1 MDPAFSF
8 TPSYPKTICKG
19 LSIALCFFL
28 LYHLILIITQRW
40 TKIKLT
46 FPDKPRK
53 SCNGESVVELVDRC
67 CKSLKD
73 GFRASWWLP
82 NGHAQTIYSAMADF
96 SKDDQITYQRQ
107 LLRVTDGGT
116 IGLDIY
122 PPLSVT
128 LPANSPV
135 VLINHG
141 LTGGSH
147 ESYVRNMVVWLTKPV
162 AQGGL
167 GGRAGVVNFR
177 GCASTPLTSPHLY
190 STGSTMDLHTSVL
203 YLSTLFPA
211 APMFGVG
218 FSLGAAVMTRYLG
231 EQGDYCRL
239 KGGVVLCCPL
249 DMKVVT
255 YGLDSPHP
263 LTRLYSLSMSHK
275 ILRSISPHLIP
286 SSPLSHPTSHLH
298 IHLPEIISLTKS
310 LRRRITLKAS
320 KMLEL
325 VACTVGGGNELFPFE
340 TLDGFLS
347 WSCPGNWIAS
357 IRRPTLAISALDD
370 PIVSSAC
377 LPYKAIRQSSHCVL
391 ATVSQGGH
399 LGWFEGPLV
408 GKNKHKRWH
417 VKPTIEF
424 LRGILDS
431 NSTNVGK
438 NKEQLLVR
446 REGDWTWIGEVG
458 WMVLDEVDE
467 KGWSG
472 SEGEEGGELSD

>member
-1 MDPAFSF
+1 MS
-8 TPSYPKTICKG
+8 
-19 LSIALCFFL
+19 
-28 LYHLILIITQRW
+28 
-40 TKIKLT
+40 
-46 FPDKPRK
+46 
-53 SCNGESVVELVDRC
+53 LVDRC
-67 CKSLKD
+67 CQSLKE
-73 GFRASWWLP
+73 GFKSSWWLP

-107 LLRVTDGGT
+107 LLRVPDGGT

-122 PPLSVT
+122 PPLSVN
-128 LPANSPV
+128 LPSNAPV
-135 VLINHG
+135 ILINHG

-162 AQGGL
+162 SEGGL
-167 GGRAGVVNFR
+167 GGRAAVVNFR

-190 STGSTMDLHTSVL
+190 STGSTIDLHTSVL
-203 YLSTLFPA
+203 YLSTLFPF

-231 EQGDYCRL
+231 EQGDRCRL
-239 KGGVVLCCPL
+239 RAGVVLCCPL
-249 DMKVVT
+249 DMRVVT

-263 LTRLYSLSMSHK
+263 LTRIYSLSMADK

-298 IHLPEIISLTKS
+298 IHLPEIMSLTKS
-310 LRRRITLKAS
+310 VWRRATLKAS

-325 VACTVGGGNELFPFE
+325 VACTVGGGSDLFPFD

-347 WSCPGNWIAS
+347 WSCPGNWIGA
-357 IRRPTLAISALDD
+357 IKRPTLAISALDD

-377 LPYKAIRQSSHCVL
+377 LPYKAIRRSTHCVL

-399 LGWFEGPLV
+399 LGWFEGPPF
-408 GKNKHKRWH
+408 GKDKHKRWH

-424 LRGILDS
+424 FQGILDLPCNMS
-431 NSTNVGK
+431 SPTKDTG
-438 NKEQLLVR
+438 R
-446 REGDWTWIGEVG
+446 RVGDWTWVGDVG
-458 WMVLDEVDE
+458 WMVLDEMDE

-472 SEGEEGGELSD
+472 NEEGENNERQREGQAIVPV